1 MPSIV
6 YVQPDGSR
14 QTITADVGSTV
25 MATATGVASSSAT
38 STTDYQ

>member
-25 MATATGVASSSAT
+25 MATAMKGFHSCNPMG
-38 STTDYQ
+38 